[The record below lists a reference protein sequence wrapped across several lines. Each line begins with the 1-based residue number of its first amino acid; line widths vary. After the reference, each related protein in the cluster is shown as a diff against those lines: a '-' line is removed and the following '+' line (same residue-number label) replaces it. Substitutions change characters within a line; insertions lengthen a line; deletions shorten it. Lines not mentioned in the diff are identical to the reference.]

1 MELFAGLVAIVFG
14 LLLLTAGYRIFL
26 ALLPVIAFLVGLV
39 TGLTLIHEI
48 TGEGFLA
55 SLLGVAVGIG
65 LGVLFT
71 ALALMFWAVGVIIVL
86 AGLGFSIG
94 YALLPAIGID
104 LPLVSTLIGLAVGI
118 AAGAA
123 AVILRL
129 PRAIIIGLTSL
140 WGSGGMLAGAFTV
153 LGTIGSDDLSFG
165 GIHAVLAESPLWT
178 LVWLVIGA
186 VGMVV
191 QWQTTDD
198 FVLVVPG
205 TDGMPTPRDPRLS

>member
-1 MELFAGLVAIVFG
+1 MELFAGLVAIGFG

-153 LGTIGSDDLSFG
+153 LGTLGSDDLSFG
-165 GIHAVLAESPLWT
+165 GIPAVLAASPLWT

-191 QWQTTDD
+191 QWRTTDD

-205 TDGMPTPRDPRLS
+205 TDGLPTPRDPRLT